1 MGAVLEWVGDVI
13 GGIIGSVF
21 VWLDSLFGT
30 DLFTGIIEPIMNFL
44 GFEDEDIYSTS
55 VIAVRVFD
63 EDLYN
68 KVQQDLHLEYM
79 SKGYGSIDYANN
91 FAKSGD
97 NQFGRYYRTGKLD
110 YMNYLPTGQINAITL
125 DRNGIEATLESLE
138 GTDVFIV
145 NIGNRTPP
153 DDVWA
158 RYQLQELYGYNI
170 GTDAMKYTD
179 NLWYKFSSV
188 VYVSSNNTFNV
199 TLTTTPIIDANT
211 YKTTVVTITS
221 IDELTDNKN
230 TTITT
235 EVLYTD
241 DATGNVLYSTSELV
255 SSVNE
260 VVDKGT
266 DSDSY
271 NQEFVSNEDIV
282 IPTNTVVVNIPMHA
296 NVQHYI
302 VEYTRKDNGRFKYW
316 IYNPQTNQ
324 YQISSSNSKATNFEM
339 FPIVMMRNAGFNVN
353 QYQSSGRPASIT
365 EKRYKQTKKML
376 KSIGVDVDDMIECYG
391 DNPDI
396 DKIQDAFFLLG
407 VSPSDNSPIVS
418 RTLYEMFDAIYDT
431 APPADIN
438 TSYSMS
444 IKEDPYN
451 AAIVWNTGDVSTYNG
466 TIYSGALAG
475 DCNHVIRNFITTTNY
490 YKVQVV
496 TQLSSN
502 NPWGDKW
509 NPRVSVQEYTQ
520 KEVLLDGVLQNTE
533 ISDMRT
539 FEAYQSLSDY
549 DEHGTPITIY
559 YPIGTTKTLTSSEST
574 SEQGMRIQKQLTK
587 NTYRRIDIR
596 NFHAVSIIRGDGLSN
611 GNDLPLNDK
620 NLVIPLPIPVVARLT
635 LMEKTALLGRAVH
648 LIFYAAQHTHLEWY
662 ETEEFADALQ
672 VAMIVIMVVVTVV
685 VTVAT
690 WGSGTGPT
698 LTAFSAAT
706 AALEPVAVAVAVQL
720 ALKLISEFVDD
731 PALKAALS
739 LVVTAIAIMYG
750 AEFDFSAM
758 NGITAVQLG
767 AACVNAASMYMGDI
781 VAEDMGELSN
791 QMERFNSQYEQRNSQ
806 QQEIL
811 KGQNGGLGA
820 FDMVDL
826 STDIDMFSS
835 TRTNKVAAA
844 TSLSPSQFYYL
855 ATNQAA
861 YNYDLMY
868 SGLYDNTVHNFVANR
883 LQLGVPGA

>member
-1 MGAVLEWVGDVI
+1 MGGVLDWVGEVI
-13 GGIIGSVF
+13 GGVIGLPF

-30 DLFTGIIEPIMNFL
+30 NIFTGIIESIMNFL

-79 SKGYGSIDYANN
+79 SKGYGSIDYSTN

-97 NQFGRYYRTGKLD
+97 SQFGRYYRTGKWDYLD
-110 YMNYLPTGQINAITL
+110 YLPTGQINAVTL
-125 DRNGIEATLESLE
+125 DRNGIEATLESIE

-145 NIGNRTPP
+145 DIGNRTPP

-158 RYQLQELYGYNI
+158 RYQLQEQYDYNI
-170 GTDAMKYTD
+170 GTDAMRYTD
-179 NLWYKFSSV
+179 NMWYKFSNV

-199 TLTTTPIIDANT
+199 TMTTIPVIDANT
-211 YKTTVVTITS
+211 YKTTVVTVTS

-230 TTITT
+230 TVITT
-235 EVLYTD
+235 DILYTD
-241 DATGNVLYSTSELV
+241 DATGNVLYRTSELV
-255 SSVNE
+255 SNTNE

-266 DSDSY
+266 ASDSY
-271 NQEFVSNEDIV
+271 NQEFVSNEDIE
-282 IPTNTVVVNIPMHA
+282 IPTNTIVLSIPNHA

-302 VEYTRKDNGRFKYW
+302 VEYTRTDTRRFKYW
-316 IYNPQTNQ
+316 IYNPNTNQ
-324 YQISSSNSKATNFEM
+324 YPITNPNSKATNFEM

-365 EKRYKQTKKML
+365 EKRYKQTQKML
-376 KSIGVDVDDMIECYG
+376 KSIGVDVDEMIEGYS

-407 VSPSDNSPIVS
+407 VSPSDNHPIVS

-431 APPADIN
+431 APPSDLN

-444 IKEDPYN
+444 IKENPYN

-475 DCNHVIRNFITTTNY
+475 DCNHEIRHFTTTTNTY
-490 YKVQVV
+490 TVQVV
-496 TQLSSN
+496 TALDSN
-502 NPWGDKW
+502 RW
-509 NPRVSVQEYTQ
+509 NKRVSVQTYTQ
-520 KEVLLDGVLQNTE
+520 KETVLDGVVTHTE
-533 ISDMRT
+533 ISNART
-539 FEAYQSLSDY
+539 FTTYQSTTDN
-549 DEHGTPITIY
+549 EGNTIY
-559 YPIGTTKTLTSSEST
+559 YPIGTTKTLSSSESS
-574 SEQGMRIQKQLTK
+574 SEEGMRIQKQLTK
-587 NTYRRIDIR
+587 TTYRRIDIR
-596 NFHAVSIIRGDGLSN
+596 NFHAVSVIRGDGFSS
-611 GNDLPLNDK
+611 GNDLPLTSKD
-620 NLVIPLPIPVVARLT
+620 LVIPLPIPVVARLT

-648 LIFYAAQHTHLEWY
+648 LIFYAVQHTHLEWY
-662 ETEEFADALQ
+662 ETEKFAKALQ
-672 VAMIVIMVVVTVV
+672 VAMIVIMVVVTVI

-690 WGSGTGPT
+690 WGSGTGTT
-698 LTAFSAAT
+698 LTAFSAAMV
-706 AALEPVAVAVAVQL
+706 ALEAVAVAVAVQL
-720 ALKLISEFVDD
+720 ALKLIAEFVND

-739 LVVTAIAIMYG
+739 MVVMAIGVYFTMG
-750 AEFDFSAM
+750 ADFGM
-758 NGITAVQLG
+758 NGLTALQLSSC
-767 AACVNAASMYMGDI
+767 CVNAAAMYMGDI
-781 VAEDMGELSN
+781 ATGEMNDLMGDVN
-791 QMERFNSQYEQRNSQ
+791 DFNTQYEQRNSQ
-806 QQEIL
+806 QQEIM
-811 KGQNGGLGA
+811 KSQNGGLNA

-826 STDIDMFSS
+826 STNIDMFSS
-835 TRTNKVAAA
+835 TGTTNRNASA
-844 TSLSPSQFYYL
+844 SLLSPNQFFYL

>member
-1 MGAVLEWVGDVI
+1 MGGVLDWVGEVI
-13 GGIIGSVF
+13 GGVIGLPF

-30 DLFTGIIEPIMNFL
+30 NIFTGIIESIMNFL

-97 NQFGRYYRTGKLD
+97 NQFGRYYRTGKWN
-110 YMNYLPTGQINAITL
+110 YMDYLPTGQINAVTL
-125 DRNGIEATLESLE
+125 DRHGIEATLESLE

-145 NIGNRTPP
+145 DIGNRTPP

-188 VYVSSNNTFNV
+188 AYVSSNNTFNV
-199 TLTTTPIIDANT
+199 TLTTIPIIDTNT
-211 YKTTVVTITS
+211 YKTTVVTVTP

-235 EVLYTD
+235 DVLYTD
-241 DATGNVLYSTSELV
+241 DATGNVLYRTSTPV
-255 SSVNE
+255 SNVDE
-260 VVDKGT
+260 VVPKGSA
-266 DSDSY
+266 SDSY

-282 IPTNTVVVNIPMHA
+282 VPTNTVVINIPSHA

-302 VEYTRKDNGRFKYW
+302 IEYTRTDTGQFKYW
-316 IYNPQTNQ
+316 LYDPASNQ
-324 YQISSSNSKATNFEM
+324 YPISSPNQKVTNFEM

-365 EKRYKQTKKML
+365 EKRYKQTTKML
-376 KSIGVDVDDMIECYG
+376 KSIGVDIDEMIEGYS

-396 DKIQDAFFLLG
+396 DKVQDAFFLLG
-407 VSPSDNSPIVS
+407 ISPSDNNPIVS
-418 RTLYEMFDAIYDT
+418 RALYETFDAIYDT
-431 APPADIN
+431 APFVDIN

-475 DCNHVIRNFITTTNY
+475 DCNHVIRHFTTATNTY
-490 YKVQVV
+490 TVQVV
-496 TQLSSN
+496 TALDSN
-502 NPWGDKW
+502 RW
-509 NPRVSVQEYTQ
+509 NKRVSVQSYTL
-520 KEVLLDGVLQNTE
+520 KETVLDGVVTHSE
-533 ISDMRT
+533 ISDART
-539 FEAYQSLSDY
+539 FTAYQSTTDN
-549 DEHGTPITIY
+549 EGNTIY
-559 YPIGTTKTLTSSEST
+559 YEIGTTKTLTSSESS
-574 SEQGMRIQKQLTK
+574 SEEGMRIQKQLTK

-596 NFHAVSIIRGDGLSN
+596 NFHAVSIIRGDGFSS

-620 NLVIPLPIPVVARLT
+620 NLIIPLPIPVVARLT

-648 LIFYAAQHTHLEWY
+648 LIFYAVQHTHLEWY
-662 ETEEFADALQ
+662 ETKKFANALQ
-672 VAMIVIMVVVTVV
+672 VAMIVIMVVATVIVTVV
-685 VTVAT
+685 T

-698 LTAFSAAT
+698 LTAFSAAMT
-706 AALEPVAVAVAVQL
+706 ALEAVAVAVAVQL

-739 LVVTAIAIMYG
+739 MVVMAIGVYFTMG
-750 AEFDFSAM
+750 ADFNNM
-758 NGITAVQLG
+758 NGLTAVQLSSC
-767 AACVNAASMYMGDI
+767 CVNAAAMYMGDI

>member
-1 MGAVLEWVGDVI
+1 
-13 GGIIGSVF
+13 
-21 VWLDSLFGT
+21 
-30 DLFTGIIEPIMNFL
+30 
-44 GFEDEDIYSTS
+44 
-55 VIAVRVFD
+55 
-63 EDLYN
+63 
-68 KVQQDLHLEYM
+68 
-79 SKGYGSIDYANN
+79 
-91 FAKSGD
+91 
-97 NQFGRYYRTGKLD
+97 
-110 YMNYLPTGQINAITL
+110 
-125 DRNGIEATLESLE
+125 
-138 GTDVFIV
+138 
-145 NIGNRTPP
+145 
-153 DDVWA
+153 
-158 RYQLQELYGYNI
+158 
-170 GTDAMKYTD
+170 
-179 NLWYKFSSV
+179 
-188 VYVSSNNTFNV
+188 
-199 TLTTTPIIDANT
+199 
-211 YKTTVVTITS
+211 
-221 IDELTDNKN
+221 
-230 TTITT
+230 
-235 EVLYTD
+235 
-241 DATGNVLYSTSELV
+241 
-255 SSVNE
+255 
-260 VVDKGT
+260 
-266 DSDSY
+266 
-271 NQEFVSNEDIV
+271 
-282 IPTNTVVVNIPMHA
+282 
-296 NVQHYI
+296 
-302 VEYTRKDNGRFKYW
+302 
-316 IYNPQTNQ
+316 
-324 YQISSSNSKATNFEM
+324 M

-365 EKRYKQTKKML
+365 KKRYEQTKKML
-376 KSIGVDVDDMIECYG
+376 KSIGVDVDDMIEGYG

-418 RTLYEMFDAIYDT
+418 RTLYEIFDAIYDT

-475 DCNHVIRNFITTTNY
+475 DCNHVIRHFTTTTNTY
-490 YKVQVV
+490 RVKIV
-496 TQLSSN
+496 TALDDN
-502 NPWGDKW
+502 RW
-509 NPRVSVQEYTQ
+509 NKRVSVQGYTL
-520 KEVLLDGVLQNTE
+520 KETVLDGVVTHSE
-533 ISDMRT
+533 IRYGRT
-539 FEAYQSLSDY
+539 ITTYQSTTDNEGNY
-549 DEHGTPITIY
+549 IY
-559 YPIGTTKTLTSSEST
+559 HEIGTTKTLASSKSSSE
-574 SEQGMRIQKQLTK
+574 EGMRIQKQLTK

-596 NFHAVSIIRGDGLSN
+596 NFHAVSIIRGDGFSS

-635 LMEKTALLGRAVH
+635 FMEKTALLGRAVH
-648 LIFYAAQHTHLEWY
+648 LIFYAVQHTHLEWY
-662 ETEEFADALQ
+662 ETEEFNEALQ
-672 VAMIVIMVVVTVV
+672 VAMIVIMVGVAVIVTVV
-685 VTVAT
+685 T
-690 WGSGTGPT
+690 WGSGTGAT
-698 LTAFSAAT
+698 LTAFSAAM
-706 AALEPVAVAVAVQL
+706 AALEAVAVAVSVQL

-739 LVVTAIAIMYG
+739 LVVMAIAIMYG
-750 AEFDFSAM
+750 AGFDFSAM

-811 KGQNGGLGA
+811 KGQNGGLDA

-883 LQLGVPGA
+883 LRLGVPGA